1 MNCRIELTEDGS
13 TTFFSD
19 RFGQHYHSIHGAIQ
33 ESIHVFI
40 EAGYRCVADKPHVTV
55 FEMGFGTG
63 LNALLTKIE
72 ADRLRQLVSYFS
84 VELYPISTDEACAA
98 NYSEQLGLSDDSFKR
113 IHAAPWGETIL
124 LSEHFTLTKINGDL
138 LTLALPSGVDLVY
151 FDAFDQEAQP
161 DLWSEHVFRKI
172 YEAMTPNG
180 ILVTYSSKGV
190 VKEALRAAGFFVQRL
205 AGPPGKRHM
214 VRAIKQQVNE

>member
-33 ESIHVFI
+33 ESRHVFI

-63 LNALLTKIE
+63 LNALLTKVE
-72 ADRLRQLVSYFS
+72 ADRLRQPVSYLS
-84 VELYPISTDEACAA
+84 VELYPISADKACAA
-98 NYSEQLGLSDDSFKR
+98 NYSEQLGLSDDSFMR
-113 IHAAPWGETIL
+113 IHTAPWGETVL
-124 LSEHFTLTKINGDL
+124 LSEHFSLTKINGNL
-138 LTLALPSGVDLVY
+138 LTLALPSGIDLVY
-151 FDAFDQEAQP
+151 FDAFDPEAQP
-161 DLWSEHVFRKI
+161 DLWSEDVFRKT
-172 YEAMTPNG
+172 YEAMTSNG
-180 ILVTYSSKGV
+180 VLVTYSSKGV

-214 VRAIKQQVNE
+214 VRAIKQQTDE

>member
-33 ESIHVFI
+33 ESRHVFI
-40 EAGYRCVADKPHVTV
+40 EAGYRCVADKSHVTV

-72 ADRLRQLVSYFS
+72 ADRLMQQVRYLS
-84 VELYPISTDEACAA
+84 VELYPISADEAFAA
-98 NYSEQLGLSDDSFKR
+98 NYSEQLGLSDDSFER
-113 IHAAPWGETIL
+113 IHTAPWCETIL
-124 LSEHFTLTKINGDL
+124 LSEHFSLTKIKGDL
-138 LTLALPSGVDLVY
+138 LTLALPSGIDLVY
-151 FDAFDQEAQP
+151 FDAFDSEAQP
-161 DLWSEHVFRKI
+161 DLWSEDVFRKI

-190 VKEALRAAGFFVQRL
+190 VKEALRTAGFIVQRL

-214 VRAIKQQVNE
+214 VRAIKQQIE